1 MSADALALLAGDLVL
16 VGDDRLL
23 RVLEAAAVVV
33 HRVIE
38 QRHLLSELLRGL
50 EIEIV
55 LETEFSLIDYLI
67 SPDWKKKA
75 AGAASEH
82 FIDHLYCLMFQIL

>member
-16 VGDDRLL
+16 VADDRLL

-55 LETEFSLIDYLI
+55 LETEFSLID
-67 SPDWKKKA
+67 D
-75 AGAASEH
+75 
-82 FIDHLYCLMFQIL
+82 

>member
-1 MSADALALLAGDLVL
+1 MSADALPLLAGDLVL
-16 VGDDRLL
+16 VADDRLL

-55 LETEFSLIDYLI
+55 LETRDLFNNDSLYQYKLE
-67 SPDWKKKA
+67 K
-75 AGAASEH
+75 
-82 FIDHLYCLMFQIL
+82 

>member
-16 VGDDRLL
+16 VADDRLL

-55 LETEFSLIDYLI
+55 LEDTEFSLID
-67 SPDWKKKA
+67 
-75 AGAASEH
+75 H
-82 FIDHLYCLMFQIL
+82 

>member
-38 QRHLLSELLRGL
+38 QGHLLSELLRGL

-55 LETEFSLIDYLI
+55 LRTEFSLIDDLI

-75 AGAASEH
+75 AGAASEY
-82 FIDHLYCLMFQIL
+82 L

>member
-16 VGDDRLL
+16 VADDRLL

-38 QRHLLSELLRGL
+38 QGHLLSELLRGL

-55 LETEFSLIDYLI
+55 LETRDLIFNFS
-67 SPDWKKKA
+67 
-75 AGAASEH
+75 
-82 FIDHLYCLMFQIL
+82 M

>member
-1 MSADALALLAGDLVL
+1 MSADALPLLAGDLVL
-16 VGDDRLL
+16 VADDRLL

-55 LETEFSLIDYLI
+55 LETEFSLID
-67 SPDWKKKA
+67 D
-75 AGAASEH
+75 
-82 FIDHLYCLMFQIL
+82 

>member
-16 VGDDRLL
+16 VADDRLL

-55 LETEFSLIDYLI
+55 LGTEFSLIED
-67 SPDWKKKA
+67 
-75 AGAASEH
+75 
-82 FIDHLYCLMFQIL
+82 